1 MNWDAAGAIGEII
14 GAIAV
19 VATLAYLAKQ
29 QKQAN
34 RVANA
39 NLQMGIFHRA
49 SLNQDV
55 TLSQEKAAEFLV
67 EMRKTPY
74 EELNEIQKV
83 KLEAYAYRKAN
94 LYSSVQA
101 SYDQGL
107 VPESMIKIYSADLEN
122 ELSRYPAL
130 KTVLSSLMNSYPSIQ
145 GYEVFKPLKKVDDA

>member
-1 MNWDAAGAIGEII
+1 MDWEAIGAIGEII

-39 NLQMGIFHRA
+39 NFQMGILNRA

-55 TLSQEKAAEFLV
+55 TLSSEKAAEFLV

-74 EELNEIQKV
+74 EQLNELQMV
-83 KLEAYAYRKAN
+83 QLEAYAYRKMN
-94 LYSSVQA
+94 LYASVQA
-101 SYDQGL
+101 SHDQGL
-107 VPESMIKIYSADLEN
+107 IPELMIKIYVADLEN

-130 KTVLSSLMNSYPSIQ
+130 TTVLFDLLKSYPGILEWQ
-145 GYEVFKPLKKVDDA
+145 VYKPLSESDDA